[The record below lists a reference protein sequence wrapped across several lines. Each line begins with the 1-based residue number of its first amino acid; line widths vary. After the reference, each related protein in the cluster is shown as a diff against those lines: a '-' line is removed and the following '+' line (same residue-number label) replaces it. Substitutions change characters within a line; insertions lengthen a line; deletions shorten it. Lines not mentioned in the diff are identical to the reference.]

1 MVWYGMASNRVDGM
15 RMRLPFVP
23 SAVYSLQSTLTILA
37 ADWLIS
43 IRILRYCALVQLLL
57 AWLYLPNTL
66 TAGAKYARDM
76 SHDSETVH

>member
-1 MVWYGMASNRVDGM
+1 MGWPPTGLMECGCDSRCSVSC
-15 RMRLPFVP
+15 
-23 SAVYSLQSTLTILA
+23 LQSTVYTTILA